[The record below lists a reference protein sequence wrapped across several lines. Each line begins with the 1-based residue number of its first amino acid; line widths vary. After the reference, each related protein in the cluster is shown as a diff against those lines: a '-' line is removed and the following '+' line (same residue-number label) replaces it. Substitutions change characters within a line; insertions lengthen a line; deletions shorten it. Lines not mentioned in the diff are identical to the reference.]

1 MSDLKE
7 FGIFKTV
14 TAKDPIDMAIGL
26 AMIEEAEQAEQ
37 ENQEEEAEQ
46 VQKKKK

>member
-1 MSDLKE
+1 MSDLKD

-26 AMIEEAEQAEQ
+26 AMIEEAEE
-37 ENQEEEAEQ
+37 EEQEEEEKEEEK
-46 VQKKKK
+46 QKKK

>member
-1 MSDLKE
+1 MSDLKD

-26 AMIEEAEQAEQ
+26 AMIEEAEE
-37 ENQEEEAEQ
+37 EEQEEEEKEE
-46 VQKKKK
+46 VKQKKK